1 MRLIV
6 AFIVLVLS
14 GTTALAA
21 DVQRTLALSGL
32 TCVACSA
39 AVTKALKQ
47 VRGVRVVSINDDR
60 TQATVVA
67 DESVPSAVLIQ
78 AVEKAGYKATVPAQR
93 RFDRV
98 R

>member
-1 MRLIV
+1 MRAVV
-6 AFIVLVLS
+6 AFIVLVLC
-14 GTTALAA
+14 GTIAIAA

-47 VRGVRVVSINDDR
+47 VRGVGAVSINDDR

-67 DESVPSAVLIQ
+67 DESVPYAALIE
-78 AVEKAGYKATVPAQR
+78 AVERAGYKATVAGAK
-93 RFDRV
+93 
-98 R
+98 